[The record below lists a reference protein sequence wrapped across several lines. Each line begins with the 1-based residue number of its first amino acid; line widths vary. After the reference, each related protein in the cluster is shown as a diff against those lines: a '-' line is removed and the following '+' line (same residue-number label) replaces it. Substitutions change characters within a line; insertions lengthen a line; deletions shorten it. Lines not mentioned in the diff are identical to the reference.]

1 MSKGKSL
8 IRTLAVSTMAV
19 AVTGSATCAYAAPVL
34 QGAKTYEKVNTI
46 DISVDSVEN
55 IVYSFQASI
64 KVQGEVEV
72 ADNEQGQKIKWADNI
87 EAQIKSGNANANC
100 VSTYDKASNTTTLD
114 IYVTSDEDLLNES
127 SLSIGRISV
136 KKSGSNLNAGYK
148 VLGNGTSN
156 KSALKIVTYNNKTID
171 YKSIDSG
178 EGLIFTLLNENEVK
192 PIGGTGASKNDPEK
206 YKVEKSESLEYL
218 LNNIRVKY
226 SVVNKETEESGSN
239 IILKLGLSQKSG
251 KGRTATVN
259 KYVEVT
265 LPKSLEYI
273 VENELSKPDEL
284 PPDNSGGNN
293 NDSNGGGSNS
303 GGSSSGEN
311 SGGGSSSDTTSNV
324 TVKKLKGSDRF
335 ETAVKI
341 SQSGWT
347 KSDTVVIVNGEDK
360 SMVDGLTATPLA
372 SVKNSPIL
380 LSSNDKLPQKTVEEL
395 NRLNPSK
402 VIVIGGNNSMP
413 NSVVEAI
420 KGVDSKISVQRIG
433 GDTRYQTSINIA
445 KEIDKTNNVSNLY
458 IGAGNGEADSLSIA
472 SLAGKEKTPIVLT
485 QKDGVDNE
493 AEQFIKSNKV
503 SNVYFIGGVE
513 KISNKVIE
521 QVGKIAN
528 KDVSKNRIAGQNRQ
542 ETNAKVID
550 KFYSQSKLD
559 GVVVANQDK
568 LIDALA
574 VGPLAAKNNSPVVL
588 ATNTLDKSQESSLK
602 NKNSSKLFEVGG
614 GIASS
619 VVDKIKSLIE
629 K

>member
-1 MSKGKSL
+1 MSKRKSF
-8 IRTLAVSTMAV
+8 IRTIAVSTMAV

-34 QGAKTYEKVNTI
+34 QGRKTYEKVNTI

-72 ADNEQGQKIKWADNI
+72 VDNEQKEKITWSDNI
-87 EAQIKSGNANANC
+87 KSQIKSGNANATCRAEYNK
-100 VSTYDKASNTTTLD
+100 SSNTTTLD
-114 IYVTSDEDLLNES
+114 IYVTSNEDLLDGNR
-127 SLSIGRISV
+127 LNIGRISV
-136 KKSGSNLNAGYK
+136 KKSGSNSNADYK
-148 VLGNGTSN
+148 VLGKGTSD
-156 KSALKIVTYNNKTID
+156 KPALKIVTYNNKTVD
-171 YKSIDSG
+171 YENINSD
-178 EGLIFTLLNENEVK
+178 EGLIFTLINESEVK
-192 PIGGTGASKNDPEK
+192 PIGGTGSSKNDPEK
-206 YKVEKSESLEYL
+206 YKVEKSEALEYL
-218 LNNIRVKY
+218 LNNIRINY
-226 SVVNKETEESGSN
+226 SIVSKETKESGSN
-239 IILKLGLSQKSG
+239 VILKLGLAQKIT
-251 KGRTATVN
+251 KGRKATIN

-284 PPDNSGGNN
+284 PPDNGNGGN
-293 NDSNGGGSNS
+293 NGGGSNS
-303 GGSSSGEN
+303 GGSSSGGS
-311 SGGGSSSDTTSNV
+311 SGGGNSSDSTSNV
-324 TVKKLKGSDRF
+324 TVKKLKGADRF
-335 ETAVKI
+335 ETATKI

-380 LSSNDKLPQKTVEEL
+380 LSSNEKLPQKTVEEL
-395 NRLNPSK
+395 KRLNPSK

-420 KGVDSKISVQRIG
+420 KAVNSKISVQRIG

-445 KEIDKTNNVSNLY
+445 KEIDKTNNVSKLY

-503 SNVYFIGGVE
+503 SNIYFIGGIE
-513 KISNKVIE
+513 KISNKAIE
-521 QVGKIAN
+521 QVGKIVN
-528 KDVSKNRIAGQNRQ
+528 KDISNNRVAGQTRQ

-574 VGPLAAKNNSPVVL
+574 VGPLAAKNNSPVIL
-588 ATNTLDKSQESSLK
+588 ATNMLDKSQETSLK
-602 NKNSSKLFEVGG
+602 GKNSSKLFEVGG

-619 VVDKIKSLIE
+619 VIDKIKSLIE

>member
-19 AVTGSATCAYAAPVL
+19 AITGSATCAYAAPVL

-87 EAQIKSGNANANC
+87 DAQIKSGNANANC

-114 IYVTSDEDLLNES
+114 IYVTSNEDLLDGNT
-127 SLSIGRISV
+127 LNIGRISV
-136 KKSGSNLNAGYK
+136 KKSGSNSSAKYK
-148 VLGNGTSN
+148 ILGNGERS
-156 KSALKIVTYNNKTID
+156 KPALKIVTYNNKTVD
-171 YKSIDSG
+171 YESVDSS
-178 EGLIFTLLNENEVK
+178 ESLNFTLINEDEIK
-192 PIGGTGASKNDPEK
+192 PIGGTGSSKNDPEK

-218 LNNIRVKY
+218 LNNIRINY
-226 SVVNKETEESGSN
+226 SVVSKETEESGSN
-239 IILKLGLSQKSG
+239 IILKLGLSQKSS
-251 KGRTATVN
+251 KGRKATIS

-265 LPKSLEYI
+265 LPKSLEYV
-273 VENELSKPDEL
+273 VENELAKPDEL
-284 PPDNSGGNN
+284 PPDNSGGEN
-293 NDSNGGGSNS
+293 NGGGSNS
-303 GGSSSGEN
+303 GGSSGGG
-311 SGGGSSSDTTSNV
+311 SGGGSSSDSTSNV
-324 TVKKLKGSDRF
+324 TVKKLKGADRF

-347 KSDTVVIVNGEDK
+347 NADTVVIVNGEDR

-380 LSSNDKLPQKTVEEL
+380 LSSNDKLPQKTIEEL
-395 NRLNPSK
+395 KRLNPSK

-420 KGVDSKISVQRIG
+420 KSVNSKISVQRIG

-445 KEIDKTNNVSNLY
+445 KEIDKTNNVSKLY

-513 KISNKVIE
+513 KISNKAVE

-629 K
+629 SK

>member
-1 MSKGKSL
+1 MSKRKSF
-8 IRTLAVSTMAV
+8 IRTIAVSTMSV

-34 QGAKTYEKVNTI
+34 QGTKTYEKVNTI

-72 ADNEQGQKIKWADNI
+72 VDNEQKEKITWSDNI
-87 EAQIKSGNANANC
+87 KSQIKSGNANATCRAEYNK
-100 VSTYDKASNTTTLD
+100 SSNTTTLD
-114 IYVTSDEDLLNES
+114 IYVTSNEDLLDGNR
-127 SLSIGRISV
+127 LNIGRISV
-136 KKSGSNLNAGYK
+136 KKSGSNSNVDYK
-148 VLGNGTSN
+148 VLGKGTN
-156 KSALKIVTYNNKTID
+156 DKPALKIVTYNNKTVD
-171 YKSIDSG
+171 YENISSD
-178 EGLIFTLLNENEVK
+178 EGLIFTLINESEVK
-192 PIGGTGASKNDPEK
+192 PIGGTGSSKNDPEK
-206 YKVEKSESLEYL
+206 YKVEKSEALEYL
-218 LNNIRVKY
+218 LNNIRINY
-226 SVVNKETEESGSN
+226 SIVSKETQESGSN
-239 IILKLGLSQKSG
+239 VILKLGLAQKTT
-251 KGRTATVN
+251 KGRKATIN

-284 PPDNSGGNN
+284 PPDNGNGGN
-293 NDSNGGGSNS
+293 NGGGSNS
-303 GGSSSGEN
+303 GGSSSGGS
-311 SGGGSSSDTTSNV
+311 SGGGNSSDSTSNV
-324 TVKKLKGSDRF
+324 TVKKLKGADRF
-335 ETAVKI
+335 ETAIKI

-380 LSSNDKLPQKTVEEL
+380 LSSNEKLPQKTVEEL
-395 NRLNPSK
+395 KRLNPSK

-420 KGVDSKISVQRIG
+420 KAVNSKISVQRIG

-445 KEIDKTNNVSNLY
+445 KEIDKTNNVSKLY

-503 SNVYFIGGVE
+503 SNIYFIGGIE
-513 KISNKVIE
+513 KISNKAIE

-528 KDVSKNRIAGQNRQ
+528 KDISKNRVAGQTRQ

-574 VGPLAAKNNSPVVL
+574 VGPLAAKNNSPVIL

-602 NKNSSKLFEVGG
+602 GKNSSKLFEVGG

-619 VVDKIKSLIE
+619 VIDKIKSLIE

>member
-1 MSKGKSL
+1 MSKRKSF
-8 IRTLAVSTMAV
+8 IRTIAVSTMSV

-34 QGAKTYEKVNTI
+34 QGTKTYEKVNTI

-72 ADNEQGQKIKWADNI
+72 VDNEQKEKITWSDNI
-87 EAQIKSGNANANC
+87 KSQIKSGNANATCRAEYNK
-100 VSTYDKASNTTTLD
+100 SSNTTTLD
-114 IYVTSDEDLLNES
+114 IYVTSNEDLLDGNR
-127 SLSIGRISV
+127 LNIGRISV
-136 KKSGSNLNAGYK
+136 KKSGSNSNADYK
-148 VLGNGTSN
+148 VLGKGTN
-156 KSALKIVTYNNKTID
+156 DKPALKIVTYNNKTVD
-171 YKSIDSG
+171 YENISSD
-178 EGLIFTLLNENEVK
+178 EGLIFTLINESEVK
-192 PIGGTGASKNDPEK
+192 PIGGTGSSKNDPEK
-206 YKVEKSESLEYL
+206 YKVEKSEALEYL
-218 LNNIRVKY
+218 LNNIRINY
-226 SVVNKETEESGSN
+226 SIVSKETQESGSN
-239 IILKLGLSQKSG
+239 VILKLGLAQKTT
-251 KGRTATVN
+251 KGRKATIN

-284 PPDNSGGNN
+284 PPDNGNGGN
-293 NDSNGGGSNS
+293 NGGGSNS
-303 GGSSSGEN
+303 GGSSSGGS
-311 SGGGSSSDTTSNV
+311 SGGGNSRSNV
-324 TVKKLKGSDRF
+324 TVKKLKGADRF
-335 ETAVKI
+335 ETAIKI

-380 LSSNDKLPQKTVEEL
+380 LSSNEKLPQKTVEEL
-395 NRLNPSK
+395 KRLNPSK

-413 NSVVEAI
+413 NLVVEAI
-420 KGVDSKISVQRIG
+420 KAVNSKISVQRIG

-445 KEIDKTNNVSNLY
+445 KEIDKTNNVSKLY

-485 QKDGVDNE
+485 QKDGVDSE

-503 SNVYFIGGVE
+503 SNIYFIGGIE
-513 KISNKVIE
+513 KISNKAIE

-528 KDVSKNRIAGQNRQ
+528 KDISKNRVAGQTRQ

-574 VGPLAAKNNSPVVL
+574 VGPLAAKNNSPVIL

-602 NKNSSKLFEVGG
+602 GKNSSKLFEVGG

-619 VVDKIKSLIE
+619 VIDKIKSLIE

>member
-1 MSKGKSL
+1 MSKRKSF
-8 IRTLAVSTMAV
+8 IRTIAVSTMAV

-34 QGAKTYEKVNTI
+34 QGTKTYEKVNTI

-72 ADNEQGQKIKWADNI
+72 VDNEQKEKITWSDNI
-87 EAQIKSGNANANC
+87 KSQIKSGNANATCRSEYNK
-100 VSTYDKASNTTTLD
+100 SSNTTTLD
-114 IYVTSDEDLLNES
+114 IYVTSNEDLLDGNR
-127 SLSIGRISV
+127 LNIGRISV
-136 KKSGSNLNAGYK
+136 KKSGSNSNADYK
-148 VLGNGTSN
+148 VLGKGTSD
-156 KSALKIVTYNNKTID
+156 KPALKIVTYNNKTVD
-171 YKSIDSG
+171 YENISSD
-178 EGLIFTLLNENEVK
+178 EGLIFTLINESEVK
-192 PIGGTGASKNDPEK
+192 PIGGTGSSKNDPEK
-206 YKVEKSESLEYL
+206 YKVEKSEALEYL
-218 LNNIRVKY
+218 LNNIRINY
-226 SVVNKETEESGSN
+226 SIVSKETQESGSN
-239 IILKLGLSQKSG
+239 VILKLGLAQKTT
-251 KGRTATVN
+251 KGRKATIN

-284 PPDNSGGNN
+284 PPDNG
-293 NDSNGGGSNS
+293 NGGGSNS
-303 GGSSSGEN
+303 GGSSSGGS
-311 SGGGSSSDTTSNV
+311 SGGGNSSDSTSNV
-324 TVKKLKGSDRF
+324 TVKKLKGTDRF
-335 ETAVKI
+335 ETAIKI

-380 LSSNDKLPQKTVEEL
+380 LSSNEKLPQKTVEEL
-395 NRLNPSK
+395 KRLNPSK

-420 KGVDSKISVQRIG
+420 KAVNSKISVQRIG

-445 KEIDKTNNVSNLY
+445 KEIDKTNNVSKLY

-503 SNVYFIGGVE
+503 SNIYFIGGVE
-513 KISNKVIE
+513 KISNKAIE

-528 KDVSKNRIAGQNRQ
+528 KDISNNRVAGQTRQ

-574 VGPLAAKNNSPVVL
+574 VGPLATKNNSPVIL

-602 NKNSSKLFEVGG
+602 GKNSSKLFEVGG

-619 VVDKIKSLIE
+619 VIDKIKSLIE

>member
-1 MSKGKSL
+1 MSKRKSF
-8 IRTLAVSTMAV
+8 IRTIAVSTMAV

-34 QGAKTYEKVNTI
+34 QGTKTYEKVNTI

-72 ADNEQGQKIKWADNI
+72 VDNEQKGKITWSDNI
-87 EAQIKSGNANANC
+87 KSQIKSGNANATCRAEYNK
-100 VSTYDKASNTTTLD
+100 SSNTTTLD
-114 IYVTSDEDLLNES
+114 IYVTSNEDLLDGNR
-127 SLSIGRISV
+127 LNIGRISV
-136 KKSGSNLNAGYK
+136 KKSGSNSNADYK
-148 VLGNGTSN
+148 VLGKGTN
-156 KSALKIVTYNNKTID
+156 HKPALKIVTYNNKTVD
-171 YKSIDSG
+171 YENISSD
-178 EGLIFTLLNENEVK
+178 EGLIFTLINESEVK
-192 PIGGTGASKNDPEK
+192 PIGGTGSSKNDPEK
-206 YKVEKSESLEYL
+206 YKVEKSEALEYL
-218 LNNIRVKY
+218 LNNIRINY
-226 SVVNKETEESGSN
+226 SIVSKETQESGSN
-239 IILKLGLSQKSG
+239 VILKLGLAQKTT
-251 KGRTATVN
+251 KGRKATIN
-259 KYVEVT
+259 KYIEVT

-284 PPDNSGGNN
+284 PPDNGSGGN
-293 NDSNGGGSNS
+293 NGGGSNS
-303 GGSSSGEN
+303 GGSSSGGS
-311 SGGGSSSDTTSNV
+311 SGGGSSSDSTSNV
-324 TVKKLKGSDRF
+324 TVKKLKGADRF
-335 ETAVKI
+335 ETAIKI

-395 NRLNPSK
+395 KRLNPSK

-420 KGVDSKISVQRIG
+420 KAVNSKISVQRIG

-445 KEIDKTNNVSNLY
+445 KEIDKTNNVSKLY

-503 SNVYFIGGVE
+503 SNIYFIGGIE
-513 KISNKVIE
+513 KISNKAIE
-521 QVGKIAN
+521 QVGKIVN
-528 KDVSKNRIAGQNRQ
+528 KDISNNRVAGQTRQ

-574 VGPLAAKNNSPVVL
+574 VGPLAAKNNSPVIL

-602 NKNSSKLFEVGG
+602 GKNSSKLFEIGG

-619 VVDKIKSLIE
+619 VIDKIKRLIE

>member
-1 MSKGKSL
+1 MSKGKSF
-8 IRTLAVSTMAV
+8 IRTIAVSSMAV
-19 AVTGSATCAYAAPVL
+19 AITGSATCAYAAPVL
-34 QGAKTYEKVNTI
+34 QGTKTYEKVNTI
-46 DISVDSVEN
+46 DISVESVEN

-72 ADNEQGQKIKWADNI
+72 IDNEPGQKIKWSDNI
-87 EAQIKSGNANANC
+87 SKQIKNGNANATCRADYN
-100 VSTYDKASNTTTLD
+100 KGSNTTTLD
-114 IYVTSDEDLLNES
+114 IYVTSSEDLLDGDV
-127 SLSIGRISV
+127 LSIGRISV
-136 KKSGSNLNAGYK
+136 KKSGGNSNAEYK
-148 VLGNGTSN
+148 VLGNGTDA
-156 KSALKIVTYNNKTID
+156 KPALKIVTYNNKSVD
-171 YKSIDSG
+171 FESISSS
-178 EGLIFTLLNENEVK
+178 EGLVFTLVNENEVK
-192 PIGGTGASKNDPEK
+192 PIGGSGTSKNDPEK
-206 YKVEKSESLEYL
+206 YKVEKSEALEYL
-218 LNNIRVKY
+218 LNNIRINY
-226 SVVNKETEESGSN
+226 SVVSKETEESGSN
-239 IILKLGLSQKSG
+239 IVLKLGLSQKSS
-251 KGRTATVN
+251 KGRKATIS
-259 KYVEVT
+259 KYIEVT
-265 LPKSLEYI
+265 LPKSLEY
-273 VENELSKPDEL
+273 VVDNELAKPDEL
-284 PPDNSGGNN
+284 PPDGSDDNNNGGNN
-293 NDSNGGGSNS
+293 NS
-303 GGSSSGEN
+303 GGS
-311 SGGGSSSDTTSNV
+311 SGGGSSSGGSSSDSTSNV
-324 TVKKLKGSDRF
+324 TVKKLKGADRF

-347 KSDTVVIVNGEDK
+347 KSDIVVIVNGEDR

-380 LSSNDKLPQKTVEEL
+380 LSSNDKLPQKTIEEL
-395 NRLNPSK
+395 KRLNPSK

-413 NSVVEAI
+413 NAVVEAI
-420 KGVDSKISVQRIG
+420 KSINSKISVQRIG

-445 KEIDKTNNVSNLY
+445 KEIDKTNDVSKLY

-503 SNVYFIGGVE
+503 SNVYFVGGVE
-513 KISNKVIE
+513 KISNKAIE
-521 QVGKIAN
+521 QVGKITN

-588 ATNTLDKSQESSLK
+588 ATNTLDKSQEISLK
-602 NKNSSKLFEVGG
+602 NKNSSKLFEIGG

-629 K
+629 SK

>member
-1 MSKGKSL
+1 MSKRKSF
-8 IRTLAVSTMAV
+8 IRTIAVSTMAV

-34 QGAKTYEKVNTI
+34 QGTKTYEKVNTI

-72 ADNEQGQKIKWADNI
+72 VDNEQKEKITWSDNI
-87 EAQIKSGNANANC
+87 KSQIKSGNANATCRSEYNK
-100 VSTYDKASNTTTLD
+100 SSNTTTLD
-114 IYVTSDEDLLNES
+114 IYVTSNEDLLDGNR
-127 SLSIGRISV
+127 LNIGRISV
-136 KKSGSNLNAGYK
+136 KKSGSNSNADYK
-148 VLGNGTSN
+148 VLGKGTSD
-156 KSALKIVTYNNKTID
+156 KPALKIVTYNNKTVD
-171 YKSIDSG
+171 YENISSD
-178 EGLIFTLLNENEVK
+178 EGLIFTLINESEVK
-192 PIGGTGASKNDPEK
+192 PIGGTGSSKNDPEK
-206 YKVEKSESLEYL
+206 YKVEKSEALEYL
-218 LNNIRVKY
+218 LNNIRINY
-226 SVVNKETEESGSN
+226 SIVSKETQESGSN
-239 IILKLGLSQKSG
+239 VILKLGLAQKTT
-251 KGRTATVN
+251 KGRKATIN

-284 PPDNSGGNN
+284 PPDNGNGGN
-293 NDSNGGGSNS
+293 NGGGSNS
-303 GGSSSGEN
+303 GGSSSGGS
-311 SGGGSSSDTTSNV
+311 SGGGNSSDSTSNV
-324 TVKKLKGSDRF
+324 TVKKLKGADRF
-335 ETAVKI
+335 ETAIKI

-372 SVKNSPIL
+372 SIKNSPIL

-395 NRLNPSK
+395 KRLNPSK
-402 VIVIGGNNSMP
+402 VVVIGGNNSMP

-420 KGVDSKISVQRIG
+420 KAVNSKISVQRIG

-445 KEIDKTNNVSNLY
+445 KEIDKTNNVSKLY

-503 SNVYFIGGVE
+503 SNIYFIGGVE
-513 KISNKVIE
+513 KISNKAIE

-528 KDVSKNRIAGQNRQ
+528 KDISNNRVAGQTRQ

-574 VGPLAAKNNSPVVL
+574 VGPLAAKNNSPVIL

-602 NKNSSKLFEVGG
+602 GKNSSKLFEVGG

-619 VVDKIKSLIE
+619 VIDKIKSLIE

>member
-1 MSKGKSL
+1 MSKRKSF
-8 IRTLAVSTMAV
+8 IRTIAVSTMAV

-34 QGAKTYEKVNTI
+34 QGTKTYEKVNTI

-72 ADNEQGQKIKWADNI
+72 VDNEQKEKITWSDNI
-87 EAQIKSGNANANC
+87 KSQIKSGNANATCRAEYNK
-100 VSTYDKASNTTTLD
+100 SSNTTTLD
-114 IYVTSDEDLLNES
+114 IYVTSNEDLLDGNR
-127 SLSIGRISV
+127 LNIGRLSV
-136 KKSGSNLNAGYK
+136 KKSGSNSNADYK
-148 VLGNGTSN
+148 VLGKGTSD
-156 KSALKIVTYNNKTID
+156 KPALKIVTYNNKTVD
-171 YKSIDSG
+171 YENISSD
-178 EGLIFTLLNENEVK
+178 EGLIFTLINESEVK
-192 PIGGTGASKNDPEK
+192 PIGGTGSSKNDPEK
-206 YKVEKSESLEYL
+206 YKVEKSEALEYL
-218 LNNIRVKY
+218 LNNIRINY
-226 SVVNKETEESGSN
+226 SIVSKETQESGSN
-239 IILKLGLSQKSG
+239 VILKLGLAQKTT
-251 KGRTATVN
+251 KGRKATIN
-259 KYVEVT
+259 KYIEVT

-284 PPDNSGGNN
+284 PPDNGSGGN
-293 NDSNGGGSNS
+293 NGGGSNS
-303 GGSSSGEN
+303 GGSSSGGS
-311 SGGGSSSDTTSNV
+311 SGGGNSSDSTSNV
-324 TVKKLKGSDRF
+324 TVKKLKGTDRF
-335 ETAVKI
+335 ETAIKI

-395 NRLNPSK
+395 KRLNPSK

-420 KGVDSKISVQRIG
+420 KAVNSKISVQRIG

-445 KEIDKTNNVSNLY
+445 KEIDKTNNVSKLY

-503 SNVYFIGGVE
+503 SNIYFIGGVE
-513 KISNKVIE
+513 KISNKAIE

-528 KDVSKNRIAGQNRQ
+528 KDISNNRVAGQTRQ

-574 VGPLAAKNNSPVVL
+574 VGPLAAKNNSPVIL

-602 NKNSSKLFEVGG
+602 GKNSSKLFEVGG

-619 VVDKIKSLIE
+619 VIDKIKSLIE

>member
-1 MSKGKSL
+1 MSKRKSF
-8 IRTLAVSTMAV
+8 IRTIAVSTMAV

-34 QGAKTYEKVNTI
+34 QGTKTYEKVNTI

-72 ADNEQGQKIKWADNI
+72 VDNEQKEKITWSDNI
-87 EAQIKSGNANANC
+87 KSQIKSGNANATCRAEYNK
-100 VSTYDKASNTTTLD
+100 SSNTTTLD
-114 IYVTSDEDLLNES
+114 IYVTSNEDLLDGNR
-127 SLSIGRISV
+127 LNIGRISV
-136 KKSGSNLNAGYK
+136 KKSGSNSNADYK
-148 VLGNGTSN
+148 VLGKGTN
-156 KSALKIVTYNNKTID
+156 DKPALKIVTYNNKTVD
-171 YKSIDSG
+171 YENISSD
-178 EGLIFTLLNENEVK
+178 EGLIFTLINESEVK
-192 PIGGTGASKNDPEK
+192 PIGGTGSSKNDPEK
-206 YKVEKSESLEYL
+206 YKVEKSEALEYL
-218 LNNIRVKY
+218 LNNIRINY
-226 SVVNKETEESGSN
+226 SIVSKETQESGSN
-239 IILKLGLSQKSG
+239 VILKLGLAQKTT
-251 KGRTATVN
+251 KGRKATIN

-284 PPDNSGGNN
+284 PPDNGNGGN
-293 NDSNGGGSNS
+293 NGGGSNS
-303 GGSSSGEN
+303 GGSSSGGS
-311 SGGGSSSDTTSNV
+311 SGGGNSSDSTSNV
-324 TVKKLKGSDRF
+324 TVKKLKGADRF
-335 ETAVKI
+335 ETAIKI

-372 SVKNSPIL
+372 SIKNSPIL
-380 LSSNDKLPQKTVEEL
+380 LSSNEKLPQKTVEEL
-395 NRLNPSK
+395 KRLNPSK
-402 VIVIGGNNSMP
+402 VVVIGGNNSMP

-420 KGVDSKISVQRIG
+420 KAVNSKISVQRIG

-445 KEIDKTNNVSNLY
+445 KEIDKTNNVSKLY

-503 SNVYFIGGVE
+503 SNIYFIGGVE
-513 KISNKVIE
+513 KISNKAIE
-521 QVGKIAN
+521 QVGKIVN
-528 KDVSKNRIAGQNRQ
+528 KDISNNRVAGQTRQ

-574 VGPLAAKNNSPVVL
+574 VGPLAAKNNSPVIL

-602 NKNSSKLFEVGG
+602 GKNSSKLFEVGG

-619 VVDKIKSLIE
+619 VIDKIKSLIE

>member
-1 MSKGKSL
+1 MSKRKSF
-8 IRTLAVSTMAV
+8 IRTIAVSTMSV

-34 QGAKTYEKVNTI
+34 QGTKTYEKVNTI

-72 ADNEQGQKIKWADNI
+72 VDNEQKEKITWSDNI
-87 EAQIKSGNANANC
+87 KSQIKSGNANATCRAEYNK
-100 VSTYDKASNTTTLD
+100 SSNTTTLD
-114 IYVTSDEDLLNES
+114 IYVTSNEDLLDGNR
-127 SLSIGRISV
+127 LNIGRISV
-136 KKSGSNLNAGYK
+136 KKSGSNSNADYK
-148 VLGNGTSN
+148 VLGKGTN
-156 KSALKIVTYNNKTID
+156 DKPALKIVTYNNKTVD
-171 YKSIDSG
+171 YENISSD
-178 EGLIFTLLNENEVK
+178 EGLIFTLINESEVK
-192 PIGGTGASKNDPEK
+192 PIGGTGSSKNDPEK
-206 YKVEKSESLEYL
+206 YKVEKSEALEYL
-218 LNNIRVKY
+218 LNNIRINY
-226 SVVNKETEESGSN
+226 SIVSKETQESGSN
-239 IILKLGLSQKSG
+239 VILKLGLAQKTT
-251 KGRTATVN
+251 KGRKATIN

-284 PPDNSGGNN
+284 PPDNGNGGN
-293 NDSNGGGSNS
+293 NGGGSNS
-303 GGSSSGEN
+303 GGSSSGGS
-311 SGGGSSSDTTSNV
+311 SGGGNSSDSTSNV
-324 TVKKLKGSDRF
+324 TVKKLKGADRF
-335 ETAVKI
+335 ETAIKI

-372 SVKNSPIL
+372 SIKNSPIL
-380 LSSNDKLPQKTVEEL
+380 LSSNEKLPQKTVEEL
-395 NRLNPSK
+395 KRLNPSK

-413 NSVVEAI
+413 NLVVEAI
-420 KGVDSKISVQRIG
+420 KAVNSKISVQRIG

-445 KEIDKTNNVSNLY
+445 KEIDKTNNVSKLY

-485 QKDGVDNE
+485 QKDGVDSE

-503 SNVYFIGGVE
+503 SNIYFIGGIE
-513 KISNKVIE
+513 KISNKAIE

-528 KDVSKNRIAGQNRQ
+528 KDISKNRVAGQTRQ

-574 VGPLAAKNNSPVVL
+574 VGPLAAKNNSPVIL

-602 NKNSSKLFEVGG
+602 GKNSSKLFEVGG

-619 VVDKIKSLIE
+619 VIDKIKSLIE

>member
-1 MSKGKSL
+1 MSKRKSF
-8 IRTLAVSTMAV
+8 IRTIAVSTMAV

-34 QGAKTYEKVNTI
+34 QGTKTYEKVNTI

-72 ADNEQGQKIKWADNI
+72 VDNEQKEKITWSDNI
-87 EAQIKSGNANANC
+87 KSQIKSGNANATCRVEYNK
-100 VSTYDKASNTTTLD
+100 SSNTTTLD
-114 IYVTSDEDLLNES
+114 IYVTSNEDLLDGNR
-127 SLSIGRISV
+127 LNIGRISV
-136 KKSGSNLNAGYK
+136 KKSGSNSNADYK
-148 VLGNGTSN
+148 VLGKGTN
-156 KSALKIVTYNNKTID
+156 HKPALKIVTYNNKTVD
-171 YKSIDSG
+171 YENISSD
-178 EGLIFTLLNENEVK
+178 EGLIFTLINESEVK
-192 PIGGTGASKNDPEK
+192 PIGGTGSSKNDPEK
-206 YKVEKSESLEYL
+206 YKVEKSEALEYL
-218 LNNIRVKY
+218 LNNIRINY
-226 SVVNKETEESGSN
+226 SIVSKETQESGSN
-239 IILKLGLSQKSG
+239 VILKLGLAQKTT
-251 KGRTATVN
+251 KGRKATIN

-284 PPDNSGGNN
+284 PPDNGNGGN
-293 NDSNGGGSNS
+293 NGGGSNS
-303 GGSSSGEN
+303 GGSSSGGS
-311 SGGGSSSDTTSNV
+311 SGGGNSSDSTSNV
-324 TVKKLKGSDRF
+324 TVKKLKGADRF
-335 ETAVKI
+335 ETAIKI

-347 KSDTVVIVNGEDK
+347 KLDTVVIVNGEDK

-380 LSSNDKLPQKTVEEL
+380 LSSNEKLPQKTVEEL
-395 NRLNPSK
+395 KRLNPSK
-402 VIVIGGNNSMP
+402 VVVIGGNNSMP

-420 KGVDSKISVQRIG
+420 KAVNSKISVQRIG

-445 KEIDKTNNVSNLY
+445 KEIDKTNNISKLY

-503 SNVYFIGGVE
+503 SNIYFIGGVE
-513 KISNKVIE
+513 KISNKAIE

-528 KDVSKNRIAGQNRQ
+528 KDISNNRVAGQTRQ

-574 VGPLAAKNNSPVVL
+574 VGPLAAKNNSPVIL

-602 NKNSSKLFEVGG
+602 GKNSSKLFEVGG

-619 VVDKIKSLIE
+619 VIDKIKSLIE

>member
-1 MSKGKSL
+1 MSKRKSF
-8 IRTLAVSTMAV
+8 IRTIAVSTMAV

-34 QGAKTYEKVNTI
+34 QGTKTYEKVNTI

-72 ADNEQGQKIKWADNI
+72 VDNEQKEKITWSDNI
-87 EAQIKSGNANANC
+87 KSQIKSGNANATCRVEYNK
-100 VSTYDKASNTTTLD
+100 SSNTTTLD
-114 IYVTSDEDLLNES
+114 IYVTSNEDLLDGNR
-127 SLSIGRISV
+127 LNIGRISV
-136 KKSGSNLNAGYK
+136 KKSGSNSNADYK
-148 VLGNGTSN
+148 VLGKGTN
-156 KSALKIVTYNNKTID
+156 DKPALKIVTYNNKTVD
-171 YKSIDSG
+171 YENISSD
-178 EGLIFTLLNENEVK
+178 EGLIFTLINESEVK
-192 PIGGTGASKNDPEK
+192 PIGGTGSSKNDPEK
-206 YKVEKSESLEYL
+206 YKVEKSEALEYL
-218 LNNIRVKY
+218 LNNIRINY
-226 SVVNKETEESGSN
+226 SIVSKETQESGSN
-239 IILKLGLSQKSG
+239 VILKLGLAQKTT
-251 KGRTATVN
+251 KGRKATIN

-284 PPDNSGGNN
+284 PPDNGNGGN
-293 NDSNGGGSNS
+293 NGGGSNS
-303 GGSSSGEN
+303 GGSSSGGS
-311 SGGGSSSDTTSNV
+311 SGGGSSSDSTSNV
-324 TVKKLKGSDRF
+324 TVKKLKGADRF
-335 ETAVKI
+335 ETAIKI

-380 LSSNDKLPQKTVEEL
+380 LSSNEKLPQKTVEEL
-395 NRLNPSK
+395 KRLNPSK

-420 KGVDSKISVQRIG
+420 KAVNSKISVQRIG

-445 KEIDKTNNVSNLY
+445 KEIDKTNNVSKLY

-503 SNVYFIGGVE
+503 SNIYFIGGVE
-513 KISNKVIE
+513 KISNKAIE

-528 KDVSKNRIAGQNRQ
+528 KDISNNRVAGQTRQ

-574 VGPLAAKNNSPVVL
+574 VGPLAAKNNSPVIL

-602 NKNSSKLFEVGG
+602 GKNSSKLFEVGG
-614 GIASS
+614 GIDSS
-619 VVDKIKSLIE
+619 VIDKIKSLIE

>member
-1 MSKGKSL
+1 MSKRKSF
-8 IRTLAVSTMAV
+8 IRTIAVSTMAV

-34 QGAKTYEKVNTI
+34 QGTKTYEKVNTI

-72 ADNEQGQKIKWADNI
+72 VDNEQKEKITWSDNI
-87 EAQIKSGNANANC
+87 KSQIKSGNANATCRSEYNK
-100 VSTYDKASNTTTLD
+100 SSNTTTLD
-114 IYVTSDEDLLNES
+114 IYVTSNEDLLDGNR
-127 SLSIGRISV
+127 LNIGRISV
-136 KKSGSNLNAGYK
+136 KKSGSNSNADYK
-148 VLGNGTSN
+148 VLGKGTSD
-156 KSALKIVTYNNKTID
+156 KPALKIVTYNNKTVD
-171 YKSIDSG
+171 YENISSD
-178 EGLIFTLLNENEVK
+178 EGLIFTLINESEVK
-192 PIGGTGASKNDPEK
+192 PIGGTGSSKNDPEK
-206 YKVEKSESLEYL
+206 YKVEKSEALEYL
-218 LNNIRVKY
+218 LNNIRINY
-226 SVVNKETEESGSN
+226 SIVSKETQESGSN
-239 IILKLGLSQKSG
+239 VILKLGLAQKTT
-251 KGRTATVN
+251 KGRKATIN

-284 PPDNSGGNN
+284 PPDNG
-293 NDSNGGGSNS
+293 NGGGSNS
-303 GGSSSGEN
+303 GGSSSGGS
-311 SGGGSSSDTTSNV
+311 SGGGNSSDSTSNV
-324 TVKKLKGSDRF
+324 TVKKLKGTDRF
-335 ETAVKI
+335 ETAIKI

-380 LSSNDKLPQKTVEEL
+380 LSSNEKLPQKTVEEL
-395 NRLNPSK
+395 KRLNPSK

-420 KGVDSKISVQRIG
+420 KAVNSKISVQRIG

-445 KEIDKTNNVSNLY
+445 KEIDKTNNVSKLY

-503 SNVYFIGGVE
+503 SNIYFIGGVE
-513 KISNKVIE
+513 KISNKAIE

-528 KDVSKNRIAGQNRQ
+528 KDISNNRVAGQTRQ

-574 VGPLAAKNNSPVVL
+574 VGPLAAKNNSPVIL

-602 NKNSSKLFEVGG
+602 GKNSSKLFEVGG

-619 VVDKIKSLIE
+619 VIDKIKSLWTCIWD
-629 K
+629 

>member
-1 MSKGKSL
+1 MSKRKSF
-8 IRTLAVSTMAV
+8 IRTIAVSTMAV

-34 QGAKTYEKVNTI
+34 QGTKTYEKVNTI

-72 ADNEQGQKIKWADNI
+72 VDNEQKEKITWSDNI
-87 EAQIKSGNANANC
+87 KSQIKSGNANATCRAEYNK
-100 VSTYDKASNTTTLD
+100 SSNTTTLD
-114 IYVTSDEDLLNES
+114 IYVTSNEDLLDGNR
-127 SLSIGRISV
+127 LNIGRISV
-136 KKSGSNLNAGYK
+136 KKSGSNSNADYK
-148 VLGNGTSN
+148 VLGKGTN
-156 KSALKIVTYNNKTID
+156 DKPALKIVTYNNKTVD
-171 YKSIDSG
+171 YENISSD
-178 EGLIFTLLNENEVK
+178 EGLIFTLINESEVK
-192 PIGGTGASKNDPEK
+192 PIGGTGSSKNDPEK
-206 YKVEKSESLEYL
+206 YKVEKSEALEYL
-218 LNNIRVKY
+218 LNNIRINY
-226 SVVNKETEESGSN
+226 SIVSKETQESGSN
-239 IILKLGLSQKSG
+239 VILKLGLAQKTT
-251 KGRTATVN
+251 KGRKATIN

-284 PPDNSGGNN
+284 PPDNGNGGN
-293 NDSNGGGSNS
+293 NGGGSNS
-303 GGSSSGEN
+303 GGSSSGGS
-311 SGGGSSSDTTSNV
+311 SGGGNSSDSTSNV
-324 TVKKLKGSDRF
+324 TVKKLKGVDRF

-380 LSSNDKLPQKTVEEL
+380 LSSNEKLPQKTVEEL
-395 NRLNPSK
+395 KRLNPSK

-420 KGVDSKISVQRIG
+420 KAVNSKISVQRIS

-445 KEIDKTNNVSNLY
+445 KEIDKTNNVSKLY

-503 SNVYFIGGVE
+503 SNIYFIGGVE
-513 KISNKVIE
+513 KISNKAIE

-528 KDVSKNRIAGQNRQ
+528 KDISNNRVAGQTRQ

-574 VGPLAAKNNSPVVL
+574 VGPLAAKNNSPVIL

-602 NKNSSKLFEVGG
+602 GKNSSKLFEVGG

-619 VVDKIKSLIE
+619 VIDKIKSLIE

>member
-1 MSKGKSL
+1 MSKRKSF
-8 IRTLAVSTMAV
+8 IRTIAVSTMAV

-34 QGAKTYEKVNTI
+34 QGTKTYEKVNTI

-72 ADNEQGQKIKWADNI
+72 VDNEQKEKITWSDNI
-87 EAQIKSGNANANC
+87 KSQIKSGNANATCRVEYNK
-100 VSTYDKASNTTTLD
+100 SSNTTTLD
-114 IYVTSDEDLLNES
+114 IYVTSNEDLLDGNR
-127 SLSIGRISV
+127 LNIGRISV
-136 KKSGSNLNAGYK
+136 KKSGSNSNADYK
-148 VLGNGTSN
+148 VLGKGTN
-156 KSALKIVTYNNKTID
+156 DKPALKIVTYNNKTVD
-171 YKSIDSG
+171 YENISSD
-178 EGLIFTLLNENEVK
+178 EGLIFTLINESEVK
-192 PIGGTGASKNDPEK
+192 PIGGTGSSKNDPEK
-206 YKVEKSESLEYL
+206 YKVEKSEALEYL
-218 LNNIRVKY
+218 LNNIRINY
-226 SVVNKETEESGSN
+226 SIVSKETQESGSN
-239 IILKLGLSQKSG
+239 VILKLGLAQKTT
-251 KGRTATVN
+251 KGRKATIN

-284 PPDNSGGNN
+284 PPDNGNGGN
-293 NDSNGGGSNS
+293 NGGGSNS
-303 GGSSSGEN
+303 GGSSSGGS
-311 SGGGSSSDTTSNV
+311 SGGGSSSDSTSNV
-324 TVKKLKGSDRF
+324 TVKKLKGADRF
-335 ETAVKI
+335 ETAIKI

-380 LSSNDKLPQKTVEEL
+380 LSSNEKLPQKTVEEL
-395 NRLNPSK
+395 KRLNPSK

-420 KGVDSKISVQRIG
+420 KAVNSKISVQRIG

-445 KEIDKTNNVSNLY
+445 KEIDKTNNVSKLY

-503 SNVYFIGGVE
+503 SNIYFIGGVE
-513 KISNKVIE
+513 KISNKAIE

-528 KDVSKNRIAGQNRQ
+528 KDISNNRVAGQTRQ

-574 VGPLAAKNNSPVVL
+574 VGPLAAKNNSPVIL

-602 NKNSSKLFEVGG
+602 GKNSSKLFEVGG

-619 VVDKIKSLIE
+619 VIDRKSVV
-629 K
+629 

>member
-1 MSKGKSL
+1 MSKRKSF
-8 IRTLAVSTMAV
+8 IRTIAVSTMAV

-34 QGAKTYEKVNTI
+34 QGTKTYEKVNTI

-72 ADNEQGQKIKWADNI
+72 VDNEQKEKITWSDNI
-87 EAQIKSGNANANC
+87 KSQIKSGNANATCRAEYNK
-100 VSTYDKASNTTTLD
+100 SSNTTTLD
-114 IYVTSDEDLLNES
+114 IYVTSNEDLLDGNR
-127 SLSIGRISV
+127 LNIGRISV
-136 KKSGSNLNAGYK
+136 KKSGSNSNADYK
-148 VLGNGTSN
+148 VLGKGTN
-156 KSALKIVTYNNKTID
+156 HKPALKIVTYNNKTVD
-171 YKSIDSG
+171 YENISSD
-178 EGLIFTLLNENEVK
+178 EGLIFTLINESEVK
-192 PIGGTGASKNDPEK
+192 PIGGTGSSKNDPEK
-206 YKVEKSESLEYL
+206 YKVEKSEALEYL
-218 LNNIRVKY
+218 LNNIRINYYIV
-226 SVVNKETEESGSN
+226 SKETQESGSN
-239 IILKLGLSQKSG
+239 VILKLGLAQKTT
-251 KGRTATVN
+251 KGRKATIN

-284 PPDNSGGNN
+284 PPDNGNGGN
-293 NDSNGGGSNS
+293 NGGGSNS
-303 GGSSSGEN
+303 GGSSSGGS
-311 SGGGSSSDTTSNV
+311 SGGGNSSDSTSNV
-324 TVKKLKGSDRF
+324 TVKKLKGADRF
-335 ETAVKI
+335 ETAIKI

-372 SVKNSPIL
+372 SIKNSPIL
-380 LSSNDKLPQKTVEEL
+380 LSSNEKLPQKTVEEL
-395 NRLNPSK
+395 KRLNPSK
-402 VIVIGGNNSMP
+402 VVVIGGNNSMP

-420 KGVDSKISVQRIG
+420 KAVNSKISVQRIG

-445 KEIDKTNNVSNLY
+445 KEIDKTNNVSKLY

-503 SNVYFIGGVE
+503 SNIYFIGGVE
-513 KISNKVIE
+513 KISNKAIE

-528 KDVSKNRIAGQNRQ
+528 KDISNNRVAGQTRQ

-574 VGPLAAKNNSPVVL
+574 VGPLAAKNNSPVIL

-602 NKNSSKLFEVGG
+602 GKNSSKLFEVGG

-619 VVDKIKSLIE
+619 VIDKIKSLIE

>member
-1 MSKGKSL
+1 MSKRKSF
-8 IRTLAVSTMAV
+8 IRTIAVSTMAV

-34 QGAKTYEKVNTI
+34 QGTKTYEKVNTI

-72 ADNEQGQKIKWADNI
+72 VDNEQKEKITWSDNI
-87 EAQIKSGNANANC
+87 KSQIKSGNANATCRAEYNK
-100 VSTYDKASNTTTLD
+100 SSNTTILD
-114 IYVTSDEDLLNES
+114 IYVTSNEDLLDGNR
-127 SLSIGRISV
+127 LNIGRISI
-136 KKSGSNLNAGYK
+136 KKSGSNSNADYK
-148 VLGNGTSN
+148 VLGKGTSD
-156 KSALKIVTYNNKTID
+156 KPALKIVTYNNKTLD
-171 YKSIDSG
+171 YENISSD
-178 EGLIFTLLNENEVK
+178 EGLIFTLINESEVK
-192 PIGGTGASKNDPEK
+192 PIGGTGSSKNDPEK
-206 YKVEKSESLEYL
+206 YKVEKSEALEYL
-218 LNNIRVKY
+218 LNNIRINY
-226 SVVNKETEESGSN
+226 SIVSKETQESGSN
-239 IILKLGLSQKSG
+239 VILKLGLAQKTT
-251 KGRTATVN
+251 KGRKATIN

-284 PPDNSGGNN
+284 PPDNGNGGN
-293 NDSNGGGSNS
+293 NGGGSNS
-303 GGSSSGEN
+303 GGSSSGGS
-311 SGGGSSSDTTSNV
+311 SGGGNSSDSTSNV
-324 TVKKLKGSDRF
+324 TVKKLKGADRF
-335 ETAVKI
+335 ETAIKI

-360 SMVDGLTATPLA
+360 SMVDGLTATSLA

-380 LSSNDKLPQKTVEEL
+380 LSSNEKLPQKTVEEL
-395 NRLNPSK
+395 KRLNPSK

-420 KGVDSKISVQRIG
+420 KAVNSKISVQRIG

-445 KEIDKTNNVSNLY
+445 KEIDKTNNVSKLY

-503 SNVYFIGGVE
+503 SNIYFIGGVE
-513 KISNKVIE
+513 KISNKAIE

-528 KDVSKNRIAGQNRQ
+528 KDISNNRVAGQTRQ

-574 VGPLAAKNNSPVVL
+574 VGPLAAKNNSPVIL

-602 NKNSSKLFEVGG
+602 GKNSSKLFEVGG

-619 VVDKIKSLIE
+619 VIDKIKSLIE

>member
-1 MSKGKSL
+1 MSKRKSF
-8 IRTLAVSTMAV
+8 IRTIAVSTMAV

-34 QGAKTYEKVNTI
+34 QGTKTYEKVNTI

-72 ADNEQGQKIKWADNI
+72 VDNEQKEKITWSDNI
-87 EAQIKSGNANANC
+87 KSQIKSGNANATCRAEYNK
-100 VSTYDKASNTTTLD
+100 SSNTTTLD
-114 IYVTSDEDLLNES
+114 IYVTSNEDLLDGNR
-127 SLSIGRISV
+127 LNIGRISV
-136 KKSGSNLNAGYK
+136 KKSGSNSNADYK
-148 VLGNGTSN
+148 VLGKGTSD
-156 KSALKIVTYNNKTID
+156 KPALKIVTYNNKTVD
-171 YKSIDSG
+171 YENINSD
-178 EGLIFTLLNENEVK
+178 EGLIFTLINESEVK
-192 PIGGTGASKNDPEK
+192 PIGGTGSSKNDPEK
-206 YKVEKSESLEYL
+206 YKVEKSEALEYL
-218 LNNIRVKY
+218 LNNIRINY
-226 SVVNKETEESGSN
+226 SIVSKETQESGSN
-239 IILKLGLSQKSG
+239 VILKLGLAQKTT
-251 KGRTATVN
+251 KGRKATIN

-284 PPDNSGGNN
+284 PPDNGNGGN
-293 NDSNGGGSNS
+293 NGGGSNS
-303 GGSSSGEN
+303 GGSSSGGS
-311 SGGGSSSDTTSNV
+311 SGGGNSSDSTSNV
-324 TVKKLKGSDRF
+324 TVKKLKGADRF
-335 ETAVKI
+335 ETAIKI

-372 SVKNSPIL
+372 SIKNSPIL

-395 NRLNPSK
+395 KRLNPSK
-402 VIVIGGNNSMP
+402 VVVIGGNNSMP

-420 KGVDSKISVQRIG
+420 KAVNSKISVQRIG

-445 KEIDKTNNVSNLY
+445 KEIDKTNNVSKLY

-503 SNVYFIGGVE
+503 SNIYFIGGVE
-513 KISNKVIE
+513 KISNKAIE

-528 KDVSKNRIAGQNRQ
+528 KDISNNRVAGQTRQ

-574 VGPLAAKNNSPVVL
+574 VGPLAAKNNSPVIL

-602 NKNSSKLFEVGG
+602 GKNSSKLFEVGG

-619 VVDKIKSLIE
+619 VIDKIKSLIE

>member
-1 MSKGKSL
+1 MSKRKSF
-8 IRTLAVSTMAV
+8 IRTIAVSTMSV

-34 QGAKTYEKVNTI
+34 QGTKTYEKVNTI

-72 ADNEQGQKIKWADNI
+72 VDNEQKEKITWSDNI
-87 EAQIKSGNANANC
+87 KSQIKSGNANATCRAEYNK
-100 VSTYDKASNTTTLD
+100 SSNTTTLD
-114 IYVTSDEDLLNES
+114 IYVTSNEDLLDGNR
-127 SLSIGRISV
+127 LNIGRISV
-136 KKSGSNLNAGYK
+136 KKSGSNSNADYK
-148 VLGNGTSN
+148 VLGKGTSD
-156 KSALKIVTYNNKTID
+156 KPALKIVTYNNKTVD
-171 YKSIDSG
+171 YENISSD
-178 EGLIFTLLNENEVK
+178 EGLIFTLINESEVK
-192 PIGGTGASKNDPEK
+192 PIGGTGSSKNDPEK
-206 YKVEKSESLEYL
+206 YKVEKSEALEYL
-218 LNNIRVKY
+218 LNNIRINY
-226 SVVNKETEESGSN
+226 SIVSKETQESGSN
-239 IILKLGLSQKSG
+239 VILKLGLAQKTT
-251 KGRTATVN
+251 KGRKATIN

-284 PPDNSGGNN
+284 PPDNGNGGN
-293 NDSNGGGSNS
+293 NGGGSNS
-303 GGSSSGEN
+303 GGSSSGGS
-311 SGGGSSSDTTSNV
+311 SGGGNSSDSTSNV
-324 TVKKLKGSDRF
+324 TVKKLKGTDRF
-335 ETAVKI
+335 ETAIKI

-380 LSSNDKLPQKTVEEL
+380 LSSNEKLPQKTVEEL
-395 NRLNPSK
+395 KRLNPSK

-420 KGVDSKISVQRIG
+420 KAVNSKISVQRIG

-445 KEIDKTNNVSNLY
+445 KEIDKTNNVSKLY

-503 SNVYFIGGVE
+503 SNIYFIGGVE
-513 KISNKVIE
+513 KISNKAIE

-528 KDVSKNRIAGQNRQ
+528 KDISNNRVAGQTRQ

-574 VGPLAAKNNSPVVL
+574 VGPLAAKNNSPVIL

-602 NKNSSKLFEVGG
+602 GKNSSKLFEVGG

-619 VVDKIKSLIE
+619 VIDKIKSLIE

>member
-114 IYVTSDEDLLNES
+114 IYVTSDENLLDVNT
-127 SLSIGRISV
+127 LKIGKISV
-136 KKSGSNLNAGYK
+136 KKSGGNTNVTYK
-148 VLGNGTSN
+148 IIGNGTDS
-156 KSALKIVTYNNKTID
+156 KPALKIVTYNSKTID
-171 YKSIDSG
+171 FKSVTSSDG
-178 EGLIFTLLNENEVK
+178 ESFSIIEENEVK
-192 PIGGTGASKNDPEK
+192 PTSGSGNSKIDPEK
-206 YKVEKSESLEYL
+206 YQVSQGDALEYL
-218 LNNIRVKY
+218 INNLGTSY
-226 SVVNKETEESGSN
+226 YLVNNTIEETSTDLT
-239 IILKLGLSQKSG
+239 LKLELSQK
-251 KGRTATVN
+251 RTKLRKASTN
-259 KYVEVT
+259 KYVEIAA
-265 LPKSLEYI
+265 PKSLKSIAES
-273 VENELSKPDEL
+273 ELSKLET
-284 PPDNSGGNN
+284 NSTT
-293 NDSNGGGSNS
+293 SGGSNS
-303 GGSSSGEN
+303 TDNN
-311 SGGGSSSDTTSNV
+311 SGGTSGGNSGGESSSNSTSSV

-395 NRLNPSK
+395 KRLNPSK

-420 KGVDSKISVQRIG
+420 KGVSSKISVQRIG

-445 KEIDKTNNVSNLY
+445 KEIDKTNNVSKLY

-493 AEQFIKSNKV
+493 TEQFIKSNKV

-513 KISNKVIE
+513 KISNKAIE

-528 KDVSKNRIAGQNRQ
+528 KDMSKNRVAGQNRQ

-574 VGPLAAKNNSPVVL
+574 VGPLAAKNNSPVIL

>member
-1 MSKGKSL
+1 MSKRKSF
-8 IRTLAVSTMAV
+8 IRTIAVSTMSV
-19 AVTGSATCAYAAPVL
+19 AVTGSATCAYEAPVL
-34 QGAKTYEKVNTI
+34 QGTKTYEKVNTI

-72 ADNEQGQKIKWADNI
+72 VDNEQKEKITWSDNI
-87 EAQIKSGNANANC
+87 KSQIKSGNANATCRAEYN
-100 VSTYDKASNTTTLD
+100 KLSNTTTLD
-114 IYVTSDEDLLNES
+114 IYVTSNEDLLDGNR
-127 SLSIGRISV
+127 LNIGRISV
-136 KKSGSNLNAGYK
+136 KKSGSNSNADYK
-148 VLGNGTSN
+148 VLGKGTN
-156 KSALKIVTYNNKTID
+156 DKPALKIVTYNNKTVD
-171 YKSIDSG
+171 YENISSD
-178 EGLIFTLLNENEVK
+178 EGLIFTLINESEVK
-192 PIGGTGASKNDPEK
+192 PIGGTGSSKNDPEK
-206 YKVEKSESLEYL
+206 YKVEKSEALEYL
-218 LNNIRVKY
+218 LNNIRINY
-226 SVVNKETEESGSN
+226 SIVSKETQESGSN
-239 IILKLGLSQKSG
+239 VILKLGLAQKTT
-251 KGRTATVN
+251 KGRKATIN

-284 PPDNSGGNN
+284 PPDNGNGGN
-293 NDSNGGGSNS
+293 NGGGSNS
-303 GGSSSGEN
+303 GGSSSGGS
-311 SGGGSSSDTTSNV
+311 SGGGNSSDSTSNV
-324 TVKKLKGSDRF
+324 TVKKLKGADRF
-335 ETAVKI
+335 ETAIKI

-372 SVKNSPIL
+372 SIKNSPIL
-380 LSSNDKLPQKTVEEL
+380 LSSNEKLPQKTVEEL
-395 NRLNPSK
+395 KRLNPSK
-402 VIVIGGNNSMP
+402 VVVIGGNNSMP

-420 KGVDSKISVQRIG
+420 KAVNSKISVQRIG

-445 KEIDKTNNVSNLY
+445 KEIDKTNNISKLY

-503 SNVYFIGGVE
+503 SNIYFIGGVE
-513 KISNKVIE
+513 KISNKAIE

-528 KDVSKNRIAGQNRQ
+528 KDISNNRVAGQTRQ

-574 VGPLAAKNNSPVVL
+574 VGPLAAKNNSPVIL

-602 NKNSSKLFEVGG
+602 GKNSSKLFEVGG

-619 VVDKIKSLIE
+619 VIDKIKSLI
-629 K
+629 KK

>member
-1 MSKGKSL
+1 MSKRKSF
-8 IRTLAVSTMAV
+8 IRTIAVSTMAV

-34 QGAKTYEKVNTI
+34 RGTKTYEKVNTI

-72 ADNEQGQKIKWADNI
+72 VDNEQKEKITWSDNI
-87 EAQIKSGNANANC
+87 KSQIKSGNANATCRAEYNK
-100 VSTYDKASNTTTLD
+100 SSNTTTLD
-114 IYVTSDEDLLNES
+114 IYVTSNEDLLDGNR
-127 SLSIGRISV
+127 LNIGRISV
-136 KKSGSNLNAGYK
+136 KKSGSNSNADYK
-148 VLGNGTSN
+148 VLGKGTN
-156 KSALKIVTYNNKTID
+156 DKPALKIVTYNNKTVD
-171 YKSIDSG
+171 YENISSD
-178 EGLIFTLLNENEVK
+178 EGLIFTLINESEVK
-192 PIGGTGASKNDPEK
+192 PIGGTGSSKNDPEK
-206 YKVEKSESLEYL
+206 YKVEKSEALEYL
-218 LNNIRVKY
+218 LNNIRINY
-226 SVVNKETEESGSN
+226 SIVSKETQESGSN
-239 IILKLGLSQKSG
+239 VILKLGLAQKTT
-251 KGRTATVN
+251 KGRKVTIN

-284 PPDNSGGNN
+284 PPDNGSGGN
-293 NDSNGGGSNS
+293 NGGGSNS
-303 GGSSSGEN
+303 GGSSSGGS
-311 SGGGSSSDTTSNV
+311 SGGGNSSDSTSNV
-324 TVKKLKGSDRF
+324 TVKKLKGDDRF
-335 ETAVKI
+335 ETAIKI

-380 LSSNDKLPQKTVEEL
+380 LSSNEKLPQKTVEEL
-395 NRLNPSK
+395 KRLNPSK
-402 VIVIGGNNSMP
+402 VVVIGGNNSMP

-420 KGVDSKISVQRIG
+420 KAVNSKISVQRIG

-445 KEIDKTNNVSNLY
+445 KEIDKTNNVSKLY

-503 SNVYFIGGVE
+503 SNIYFIGGVE
-513 KISNKVIE
+513 KISNKAIE
-521 QVGKIAN
+521 QVGKIVN
-528 KDVSKNRIAGQNRQ
+528 KDISNNRVAGQTRQ

-574 VGPLAAKNNSPVVL
+574 VGPLVAKNNSPVIL

-602 NKNSSKLFEVGG
+602 GKNSSKLFEVGG

-619 VVDKIKSLIE
+619 VIDKIKSLIE

>member
-1 MSKGKSL
+1 MSKRKSF
-8 IRTLAVSTMAV
+8 IRTIAVSTMAV

-34 QGAKTYEKVNTI
+34 QGTKTYEKVNTI

-72 ADNEQGQKIKWADNI
+72 VDNEQKEKITWSDNI
-87 EAQIKSGNANANC
+87 KSQIKSGNANAICRAEYNK
-100 VSTYDKASNTTTLD
+100 SSNTTTLD
-114 IYVTSDEDLLNES
+114 IYVTSNEDLLDGNR
-127 SLSIGRISV
+127 LNIGRISV
-136 KKSGSNLNAGYK
+136 KKSGSNSNADYK
-148 VLGNGTSN
+148 VLGKGTN
-156 KSALKIVTYNNKTID
+156 HKPALKIVTYNNKTVD
-171 YKSIDSG
+171 YENISSD
-178 EGLIFTLLNENEVK
+178 EGLIFTLINESEVK
-192 PIGGTGASKNDPEK
+192 PIGGTGSSKNDPEK
-206 YKVEKSESLEYL
+206 YKVEKSEALEYL
-218 LNNIRVKY
+218 LNNIRINYYIV
-226 SVVNKETEESGSN
+226 SKETQESGSN
-239 IILKLGLSQKSG
+239 VILKLGLAQKTI
-251 KGRTATVN
+251 KGRKATIN

-284 PPDNSGGNN
+284 PPDNGNGGN
-293 NDSNGGGSNS
+293 NGGGSNS
-303 GGSSSGEN
+303 GGSSSGGS
-311 SGGGSSSDTTSNV
+311 SGGGNSSDSTSNV
-324 TVKKLKGSDRF
+324 TVKKLKGADRF
-335 ETAVKI
+335 ETAIKI

-372 SVKNSPIL
+372 SIKNSPIL
-380 LSSNDKLPQKTVEEL
+380 LSSNEKLPQKTVEEL
-395 NRLNPSK
+395 KRLNPSK
-402 VIVIGGNNSMP
+402 VVVIGGNNSMP
-413 NSVVEAI
+413 NLVVEAI
-420 KGVDSKISVQRIG
+420 KAVNSKISVQRIG

-445 KEIDKTNNVSNLY
+445 KEIDKTNNVSKLY

-503 SNVYFIGGVE
+503 SNIYFIGGVE
-513 KISNKVIE
+513 KISNKAIE

-528 KDVSKNRIAGQNRQ
+528 KDISNNRVAGQTRQ

-574 VGPLAAKNNSPVVL
+574 VGPLAAKNNSPVIL

-602 NKNSSKLFEVGG
+602 GKNSSKLFEVGG

-619 VVDKIKSLIE
+619 VIDKIKSLIE

>member
-1 MSKGKSL
+1 MSKRKSF
-8 IRTLAVSTMAV
+8 IRTIAVSTMAV

-34 QGAKTYEKVNTI
+34 QGTKTYEKVNTI

-72 ADNEQGQKIKWADNI
+72 VDNEQKEKITWSDNI
-87 EAQIKSGNANANC
+87 KSQIKSGNANATCRAEYNK
-100 VSTYDKASNTTTLD
+100 SSNTTTLD
-114 IYVTSDEDLLNES
+114 IYVTSNEDLLDGNR
-127 SLSIGRISV
+127 LNIGRISV
-136 KKSGSNLNAGYK
+136 KKSGSNSNADYK
-148 VLGNGTSN
+148 VLGKGTSD
-156 KSALKIVTYNNKTID
+156 KPALKIVTYNNKTVD
-171 YKSIDSG
+171 YENISSD
-178 EGLIFTLLNENEVK
+178 EGLIFTLINESEVK
-192 PIGGTGASKNDPEK
+192 PIGGTGSSKNDPEK
-206 YKVEKSESLEYL
+206 YKVEKSEALEYL
-218 LNNIRVKY
+218 LNNIRINY
-226 SVVNKETEESGSN
+226 SIVSKETQESGSN
-239 IILKLGLSQKSG
+239 VILKLGLAQKIT
-251 KGRTATVN
+251 KGRKATIN

-284 PPDNSGGNN
+284 PPDNGNGGN
-293 NDSNGGGSNS
+293 NGGGSNS
-303 GGSSSGEN
+303 GGSSSGGS
-311 SGGGSSSDTTSNV
+311 SGGGNSSDSTSNV
-324 TVKKLKGSDRF
+324 TVKKLKGADRF
-335 ETAVKI
+335 ETAIKI

-380 LSSNDKLPQKTVEEL
+380 LSSNEKLPQKTVEEL
-395 NRLNPSK
+395 KRLNPSK

-420 KGVDSKISVQRIG
+420 KAVNSKISVQRIG

-445 KEIDKTNNVSNLY
+445 KEIDKTNNVSKLY

-485 QKDGVDNE
+485 QKDGVDSE

-503 SNVYFIGGVE
+503 SNIYFIGGIE
-513 KISNKVIE
+513 KISNKAIE

-528 KDVSKNRIAGQNRQ
+528 RDISKNRVAGQTRQ

-574 VGPLAAKNNSPVVL
+574 VGPLAAKNNSPVIL

-602 NKNSSKLFEVGG
+602 GKNSSNLFEVGG
-614 GIASS
+614 GVASS
-619 VVDKIKSLIE
+619 VVDKLKSLIE

>member
-19 AVTGSATCAYAAPVL
+19 AITGSATCAYAAPVL
-34 QGAKTYEKVNTI
+34 QGTKTYEKVNTI

-72 ADNEQGQKIKWADNI
+72 ADNEQGQKIKWSDNI

-100 VSTYDKASNTTTLD
+100 VSTYDKANNITTLD
-114 IYVTSDEDLLNES
+114 IYVTSNEDLLNES
-127 SLSIGRISV
+127 SLNIGRISV
-136 KKSGSNLNAGYK
+136 KKSGSNSNAGYK
-148 VLGNGTSN
+148 VLGNGTGD
-156 KSALKIVTYNNKTID
+156 KPALKIVTYNNKTID
-171 YKSIDSG
+171 YESIDSG
-178 EGLIFTLLNENEVK
+178 EGLIFTLINENEVK

-206 YKVEKSESLEYL
+206 YKVEKSEALEYL

-226 SVVNKETEESGSN
+226 SVVSKETEESGSN
-239 IILKLGLSQKSG
+239 IILKLGLSQKTS

-293 NDSNGGGSNS
+293 GGGSNS
-303 GGSSSGEN
+303 GGSSSGGN
-311 SGGGSSSDTTSNV
+311 SGGGSSSDSTSNV
-324 TVKKLKGSDRF
+324 TVKKLKGADRF

-347 KSDTVVIVNGEDK
+347 KSDTVVIVNGEDR

-395 NRLNPSK
+395 KRLNPSK

-420 KGVDSKISVQRIG
+420 KGINSKISVQRIG

-445 KEIDKTNNVSNLY
+445 KEIDKTNNVSKLY

-513 KISNKVIE
+513 KISNKAIE

-574 VGPLAAKNNSPVVL
+574 VGPLAAKNNSPVIL

-602 NKNSSKLFEVGG
+602 GKNSSKLFEVGG

-619 VVDKIKSLIE
+619 VIDKIKSLIE

>member
-1 MSKGKSL
+1 MSKRKSF
-8 IRTLAVSTMAV
+8 IRTIAVSTMAV

-34 QGAKTYEKVNTI
+34 QGTKTYEKVNTI

-72 ADNEQGQKIKWADNI
+72 VDNEQKEKITWSDNI
-87 EAQIKSGNANANC
+87 KSQIKSGNANATCRAEYNK
-100 VSTYDKASNTTTLD
+100 SSNTTTLD
-114 IYVTSDEDLLNES
+114 IYVTSNEDLLDGNR
-127 SLSIGRISV
+127 LNIGRISV
-136 KKSGSNLNAGYK
+136 KKSGSNSNADYK
-148 VLGNGTSN
+148 VLGKGTN
-156 KSALKIVTYNNKTID
+156 HKPALKIVTYNNKTVD
-171 YKSIDSG
+171 YENISSD
-178 EGLIFTLLNENEVK
+178 EGLIFTLINESEVK
-192 PIGGTGASKNDPEK
+192 PIGGTGSSKNDPEK
-206 YKVEKSESLEYL
+206 YKVEKSEALEYL
-218 LNNIRVKY
+218 LNNIRINY
-226 SVVNKETEESGSN
+226 SIVNKETQESGSN
-239 IILKLGLSQKSG
+239 VILKLGLAQKTT
-251 KGRTATVN
+251 KGRKATIN

-284 PPDNSGGNN
+284 PPDNGNGGN
-293 NDSNGGGSNS
+293 NGGGSNS
-303 GGSSSGEN
+303 GGSSSGGS
-311 SGGGSSSDTTSNV
+311 SGGGNSSDSTSNV
-324 TVKKLKGSDRF
+324 TVKKLKGADRF
-335 ETAVKI
+335 ETAIKI

-372 SVKNSPIL
+372 SIKNSPIL
-380 LSSNDKLPQKTVEEL
+380 LSSNEKLPQKTVEEL
-395 NRLNPSK
+395 KRLSPSK
-402 VIVIGGNNSMP
+402 VVVIGGNNSMP

-420 KGVDSKISVQRIG
+420 KAVNSKISVQRIG

-445 KEIDKTNNVSNLY
+445 KEIDKTNNVSKLY

-503 SNVYFIGGVE
+503 SNIYFIGGVE
-513 KISNKVIE
+513 KISNKAIE

-528 KDVSKNRIAGQNRQ
+528 KDISNNRVAGQTRQ

-574 VGPLAAKNNSPVVL
+574 VGPLAAKNNSPVIL

-602 NKNSSKLFEVGG
+602 GKNSSKLFEVGG

-619 VVDKIKSLIE
+619 VIDKIKSLIE

>member
-1 MSKGKSL
+1 MSKRKSF
-8 IRTLAVSTMAV
+8 IRTIAVSTMAV

-34 QGAKTYEKVNTI
+34 QGTKTYEKVNTI

-72 ADNEQGQKIKWADNI
+72 VDNEQKEKITWSDNI
-87 EAQIKSGNANANC
+87 KSQIKSGNANATCRAEYNK
-100 VSTYDKASNTTTLD
+100 SSNTTTLD
-114 IYVTSDEDLLNES
+114 IYVTSNEDLLDGNR
-127 SLSIGRISV
+127 LNIGRISV
-136 KKSGSNLNAGYK
+136 KKSGSNSNADYK
-148 VLGNGTSN
+148 VLGKGTN
-156 KSALKIVTYNNKTID
+156 DKPALKIVTYNNKTVD
-171 YKSIDSG
+171 YENISSD
-178 EGLIFTLLNENEVK
+178 EGLIFTLINESEVK
-192 PIGGTGASKNDPEK
+192 PIGGTGSSKNDPEK
-206 YKVEKSESLEYL
+206 YKVEKSEALEYL
-218 LNNIRVKY
+218 LNNIRINY
-226 SVVNKETEESGSN
+226 SIVSKETQESGSN
-239 IILKLGLSQKSG
+239 VILKLGLAQKTT
-251 KGRTATVN
+251 KGRKATIN

-284 PPDNSGGNN
+284 PTDNGNGGN
-293 NDSNGGGSNS
+293 NGGGSNS
-303 GGSSSGEN
+303 GGSSSGGS
-311 SGGGSSSDTTSNV
+311 SGGGNSSDSTSNV
-324 TVKKLKGSDRF
+324 TVKKLKGTDRF
-335 ETAVKI
+335 ETAIKI

-380 LSSNDKLPQKTVEEL
+380 LSSNEKLPQKTVEEL
-395 NRLNPSK
+395 KRLNPSK

-420 KGVDSKISVQRIG
+420 KAVNSKISVQRIG

-445 KEIDKTNNVSNLY
+445 KEMDKTNNVSKLY

-503 SNVYFIGGVE
+503 SNIYFIGGVE
-513 KISNKVIE
+513 KISNKAIE

-528 KDVSKNRIAGQNRQ
+528 KDISNNRVAGQTRQ

-574 VGPLAAKNNSPVVL
+574 VGPLAAKNNSPVIL

-602 NKNSSKLFEVGG
+602 GKNSSKLFEVGG

-619 VVDKIKSLIE
+619 VIDKIKSLIE

>member
-1 MSKGKSL
+1 MSKRKSF
-8 IRTLAVSTMAV
+8 IRTIAVSTMAV
-19 AVTGSATCAYAAPVL
+19 AITGSATCAYAAPVL
-34 QGAKTYEKVNTI
+34 QGTKTYEKVNTI

-72 ADNEQGQKIKWADNI
+72 VDNEQKEKITWSDNI
-87 EAQIKSGNANANC
+87 KSQIKSGNANATCRAEYNK
-100 VSTYDKASNTTTLD
+100 SSNTTTLD
-114 IYVTSDEDLLNES
+114 IYVTSNEDLLDGNR
-127 SLSIGRISV
+127 LNIGRISV
-136 KKSGSNLNAGYK
+136 KKSGSNSNADYK
-148 VLGNGTSN
+148 VLGKGTN
-156 KSALKIVTYNNKTID
+156 HKPALKIVTYNNKTVD
-171 YKSIDSG
+171 YENISSD
-178 EGLIFTLLNENEVK
+178 EGLIFTLINESEVK
-192 PIGGTGASKNDPEK
+192 PIGGTGSSKNDPEK
-206 YKVEKSESLEYL
+206 YKVEKSEALEYL
-218 LNNIRVKY
+218 LNNIRINYYIV
-226 SVVNKETEESGSN
+226 SKETQESGSN
-239 IILKLGLSQKSG
+239 VILKLGLAQKTT
-251 KGRTATVN
+251 KGRKATIN

-284 PPDNSGGNN
+284 PPDNGSGGN
-293 NDSNGGGSNS
+293 NGGGSNS
-303 GGSSSGEN
+303 GGSSSGGS
-311 SGGGSSSDTTSNV
+311 SGGGNSSDSTSNV
-324 TVKKLKGSDRF
+324 TVKKLKGTDRF
-335 ETAVKI
+335 ETAIKI

-395 NRLNPSK
+395 KRLNPSK

-420 KGVDSKISVQRIG
+420 KAVNSKISVQRIG

-445 KEIDKTNNVSNLY
+445 KEIDKTNNVNKLY

-503 SNVYFIGGVE
+503 SNIYFIGGVE
-513 KISNKVIE
+513 KISNKAIE

-528 KDVSKNRIAGQNRQ
+528 KDISNNRVAGQTRQ

-574 VGPLAAKNNSPVVL
+574 VGPLAAKNNSPVIL

-602 NKNSSKLFEVGG
+602 GKNSSKLFEVGG

-619 VVDKIKSLIE
+619 VIDKIKSLIE

>member
-1 MSKGKSL
+1 MSKRKSF
-8 IRTLAVSTMAV
+8 IRTIAVSTMAV

-34 QGAKTYEKVNTI
+34 QGTKTYEKVNTI

-72 ADNEQGQKIKWADNI
+72 VDNEQKEKITWSDNI
-87 EAQIKSGNANANC
+87 KSQIKSGNANATCRAEYNK
-100 VSTYDKASNTTTLD
+100 SSNTTTLD
-114 IYVTSDEDLLNES
+114 IYVTSNEDLLDGNR
-127 SLSIGRISV
+127 LNIGRISV
-136 KKSGSNLNAGYK
+136 KKSGSNSNADYK
-148 VLGNGTSN
+148 VLGKGTSD
-156 KSALKIVTYNNKTID
+156 KPALKIVTYNNKTVD
-171 YKSIDSG
+171 YENISSD
-178 EGLIFTLLNENEVK
+178 EGLIFTLINESEVK
-192 PIGGTGASKNDPEK
+192 PIGGTGSSKNDPEK
-206 YKVEKSESLEYL
+206 YKVEKSEALEYL
-218 LNNIRVKY
+218 LNNIRINY
-226 SVVNKETEESGSN
+226 SIVSKETQESGSN
-239 IILKLGLSQKSG
+239 VILKLGLAQKTT
-251 KGRTATVN
+251 KGRKATIN

-284 PPDNSGGNN
+284 PPDNGNGGN
-293 NDSNGGGSNS
+293 NGGGSNS
-303 GGSSSGEN
+303 GGSSSGGS
-311 SGGGSSSDTTSNV
+311 SGGGNSSDSTSNV
-324 TVKKLKGSDRF
+324 TVKKLKGDDRF
-335 ETAVKI
+335 ETAIKI

-380 LSSNDKLPQKTVEEL
+380 LSSNEKLPQKTVEEL
-395 NRLNPSK
+395 KRLNPSK
-402 VIVIGGNNSMP
+402 VVVIGGNNSMP

-420 KGVDSKISVQRIG
+420 KAVNSKISVQRIG

-445 KEIDKTNNVSNLY
+445 KEIDKTNNISKLY

-503 SNVYFIGGVE
+503 SNIYFIGGVE
-513 KISNKVIE
+513 KISNKAIE

-528 KDVSKNRIAGQNRQ
+528 KDISNNRVAGQTRQ

-574 VGPLAAKNNSPVVL
+574 VGPLAAKNNSPVIL

-602 NKNSSKLFEVGG
+602 GKNSSKLFEVGG

-619 VVDKIKSLIE
+619 VIDKIKSLIE

>member
-1 MSKGKSL
+1 MSKRKSF
-8 IRTLAVSTMAV
+8 IRTIAVSTMAV

-34 QGAKTYEKVNTI
+34 QGTKTYEKVNTI

-72 ADNEQGQKIKWADNI
+72 VDNEQKEKITWSDNI
-87 EAQIKSGNANANC
+87 KSQIKSGNANATCRAEYNK
-100 VSTYDKASNTTTLD
+100 SSNTTTLD
-114 IYVTSDEDLLNES
+114 IYVTSNEDLLDGNR
-127 SLSIGRISV
+127 LNIGRISV
-136 KKSGSNLNAGYK
+136 KKSGSNSNADYK
-148 VLGNGTSN
+148 VLGKGTN
-156 KSALKIVTYNNKTID
+156 HKPALKIVTYNNKTVD
-171 YKSIDSG
+171 YENISSD
-178 EGLIFTLLNENEVK
+178 EGLIFTLINESEVK
-192 PIGGTGASKNDPEK
+192 PIGGTGSSKNDPEK
-206 YKVEKSESLEYL
+206 YKVEKSEALEYL
-218 LNNIRVKY
+218 LNNIRINY
-226 SVVNKETEESGSN
+226 SIVSKETQESGSN
-239 IILKLGLSQKSG
+239 VILKLRLAQKTT
-251 KGRTATVN
+251 KGRKATIN

-284 PPDNSGGNN
+284 PPDNGSSGN
-293 NDSNGGGSNS
+293 NGGGSNS
-303 GGSSSGEN
+303 GGSSSGGS
-311 SGGGSSSDTTSNV
+311 SGGGNSSDSTSNV
-324 TVKKLKGSDRF
+324 TVKKLKGADRF
-335 ETAVKI
+335 ETAIKI

-372 SVKNSPIL
+372 SIKNSPIL
-380 LSSNDKLPQKTVEEL
+380 LSSNEKLPQKTVEEL
-395 NRLNPSK
+395 KRLNPSK
-402 VIVIGGNNSMP
+402 VVVIGGNNSMP

-420 KGVDSKISVQRIG
+420 KAVNSKISVQRIG

-445 KEIDKTNNVSNLY
+445 KEIDKTNNVSKLY

-503 SNVYFIGGVE
+503 SNIYFIGGVE
-513 KISNKVIE
+513 KISNKAIE

-528 KDVSKNRIAGQNRQ
+528 KDISNNRVAGQTRQ

-574 VGPLAAKNNSPVVL
+574 VGPLAAKNNSPVIL

-602 NKNSSKLFEVGG
+602 GKNSSKLFEVGG

-619 VVDKIKSLIE
+619 VIDKIKSLIE

>member
-1 MSKGKSL
+1 MSKRKSF
-8 IRTLAVSTMAV
+8 IRTIAVSTMAV

-34 QGAKTYEKVNTI
+34 QGTKTYEKVNTI

-72 ADNEQGQKIKWADNI
+72 VDNEQKEKITWSDNI
-87 EAQIKSGNANANC
+87 KSQIKSGNANATCRAEYNK
-100 VSTYDKASNTTTLD
+100 SSNTTTLD
-114 IYVTSDEDLLNES
+114 IYVTSNEDLLDGNR
-127 SLSIGRISV
+127 LNIGRISV
-136 KKSGSNLNAGYK
+136 KKSGSNSNADYK
-148 VLGNGTSN
+148 VLGKGTN
-156 KSALKIVTYNNKTID
+156 DKPALKIVTYNNKTVD
-171 YKSIDSG
+171 YENISSD
-178 EGLIFTLLNENEVK
+178 EGLIFTLINESEVK
-192 PIGGTGASKNDPEK
+192 PIGGTGSSKNDPEK
-206 YKVEKSESLEYL
+206 YKVEKSEALEYL
-218 LNNIRVKY
+218 LNNIRINY
-226 SVVNKETEESGSN
+226 SIVSKETQESGSN
-239 IILKLGLSQKSG
+239 VILKLGLAQKTT
-251 KGRTATVN
+251 KGRKATIN

-284 PPDNSGGNN
+284 PPDNGNGGN
-293 NDSNGGGSNS
+293 NGGGSNS
-303 GGSSSGEN
+303 GGSSSGGS
-311 SGGGSSSDTTSNV
+311 SGGGNSSDSTSNV
-324 TVKKLKGSDRF
+324 TVKKLKGADRF
-335 ETAVKI
+335 ETAIKI

-380 LSSNDKLPQKTVEEL
+380 LSSNEKLPQKTVEEL
-395 NRLNPSK
+395 KRLNPSK
-402 VIVIGGNNSMP
+402 VVVIGGNNSMP

-420 KGVDSKISVQRIG
+420 KAVNSKISVQRIV

-445 KEIDKTNNVSNLY
+445 KEIDKTNNVSKLY

-503 SNVYFIGGVE
+503 SNIYFIGGVE
-513 KISNKVIE
+513 KISNKAIE

-528 KDVSKNRIAGQNRQ
+528 RDISNNRVAGQTRQ

-574 VGPLAAKNNSPVVL
+574 VGPLAAKNNSPVIL

-602 NKNSSKLFEVGG
+602 GKNSSKLFEVGG

-619 VVDKIKSLIE
+619 VIDKIKSLIE

>member
-1 MSKGKSL
+1 MSKRKSF
-8 IRTLAVSTMAV
+8 IRTIAVSTMAV

-34 QGAKTYEKVNTI
+34 QGRKTYEKVNTI

-72 ADNEQGQKIKWADNI
+72 VDNEQKEKITWSDNI
-87 EAQIKSGNANANC
+87 KSQIKSGNANATCRAEYNK
-100 VSTYDKASNTTTLD
+100 SSNTTTLD
-114 IYVTSDEDLLNES
+114 IYVTSNEDLLDGNR
-127 SLSIGRISV
+127 LNIGRISV
-136 KKSGSNLNAGYK
+136 KKSGSNSNADYK
-148 VLGNGTSN
+148 VLGKGTSD
-156 KSALKIVTYNNKTID
+156 KPALKIVTYNNKTVD
-171 YKSIDSG
+171 YENINSD
-178 EGLIFTLLNENEVK
+178 EGLIFTLINESEVK
-192 PIGGTGASKNDPEK
+192 PIGGTGSSKNDPEK
-206 YKVEKSESLEYL
+206 YKVEKSEALEYL
-218 LNNIRVKY
+218 LNNIRINY
-226 SVVNKETEESGSN
+226 SIVSKETQESGSN
-239 IILKLGLSQKSG
+239 VILKLGLAQKTT
-251 KGRTATVN
+251 KGRKTTIN

-284 PPDNSGGNN
+284 PPDNGNGGNN
-293 NDSNGGGSNS
+293 GAGSNS
-303 GGSSSGEN
+303 GGSSSGGS
-311 SGGGSSSDTTSNV
+311 SGGGSSSNSTSNV
-324 TVKKLKGSDRF
+324 TVKKLKGADRF
-335 ETAVKI
+335 ETATKI

-380 LSSNDKLPQKTVEEL
+380 LSSNEKLPQKTVEEL
-395 NRLNPSK
+395 KRLNPSK

-420 KGVDSKISVQRIG
+420 KAVNSKISVQRIG

-445 KEIDKTNNVSNLY
+445 KEIDKTNNVSKLY

-493 AEQFIKSNKV
+493 AVQFIKSNKV
-503 SNVYFIGGVE
+503 SNIYFIGGIE
-513 KISNKVIE
+513 KISNKAIE
-521 QVGKIAN
+521 QVGKIVN
-528 KDVSKNRIAGQNRQ
+528 KDISNNRVAGQTRQ

-574 VGPLAAKNNSPVVL
+574 VGPLAAKNNSPVIL
-588 ATNTLDKSQESSLK
+588 ATNMLDKSQESSLK
-602 NKNSSKLFEVGG
+602 GKNSSKLFEVGG

-619 VVDKIKSLIE
+619 VIDKIKSLIE

>member
-1 MSKGKSL
+1 MSKRKSF
-8 IRTLAVSTMAV
+8 IRTIAVSTMAV

-34 QGAKTYEKVNTI
+34 QGTKTYEKVNTI

-72 ADNEQGQKIKWADNI
+72 VDNEQKEKITWSDNI
-87 EAQIKSGNANANC
+87 KSQIKSGNANATCRAEYNK
-100 VSTYDKASNTTTLD
+100 SSNTTTLD
-114 IYVTSDEDLLNES
+114 IYVTSNEDLLDGNR
-127 SLSIGRISV
+127 LNIGRISI
-136 KKSGSNLNAGYK
+136 KKSGSNSNADYK
-148 VLGNGTSN
+148 VLGKGTSD
-156 KSALKIVTYNNKTID
+156 KPALKIVTYNNKTLD
-171 YKSIDSG
+171 YENISSD
-178 EGLIFTLLNENEVK
+178 EGLIFTLINESEVK
-192 PIGGTGASKNDPEK
+192 PIGGTGSSKNDPEK
-206 YKVEKSESLEYL
+206 YKVEKSEALEYL
-218 LNNIRVKY
+218 LNNIRINY
-226 SVVNKETEESGSN
+226 SIVSKETQESGSN
-239 IILKLGLSQKSG
+239 VILKLGLAQKTT
-251 KGRTATVN
+251 KGRKATIN

-284 PPDNSGGNN
+284 PPDNGNGGN
-293 NDSNGGGSNS
+293 NGGGSNS
-303 GGSSSGEN
+303 GGSSSGGS
-311 SGGGSSSDTTSNV
+311 SGGGNSSDSTSNV
-324 TVKKLKGSDRF
+324 TVKKLKGADRF
-335 ETAVKI
+335 ETAIKI

-380 LSSNDKLPQKTVEEL
+380 LSSNEKLPQKTVEEL
-395 NRLNPSK
+395 KRLNPSK

-420 KGVDSKISVQRIG
+420 KAVNSKISVQRIG

-445 KEIDKTNNVSNLY
+445 KEIDKTNNVSKLY

-503 SNVYFIGGVE
+503 SNIYFIGGVE
-513 KISNKVIE
+513 KISNKAIE

-528 KDVSKNRIAGQNRQ
+528 KDISNNRVAGQTRQ

-574 VGPLAAKNNSPVVL
+574 VGPLAAKNNSPVIL

-602 NKNSSKLFEVGG
+602 GKNSSKLFEVGG

-619 VVDKIKSLIE
+619 VIDKIKSEIS

>member
-1 MSKGKSL
+1 MSKRKSF
-8 IRTLAVSTMAV
+8 IRTIAVSTMAV

-34 QGAKTYEKVNTI
+34 QGTKTYEKVNTI

-72 ADNEQGQKIKWADNI
+72 VDNEQKEKITWSDNI
-87 EAQIKSGNANANC
+87 KSQIKSGNANATCRAEYNK
-100 VSTYDKASNTTTLD
+100 SSNTTTLD
-114 IYVTSDEDLLNES
+114 IYVTSNEDLLDGNR
-127 SLSIGRISV
+127 LNIGRISI
-136 KKSGSNLNAGYK
+136 KKSGSNSNADYK
-148 VLGNGTSN
+148 VLGKGTN
-156 KSALKIVTYNNKTID
+156 DKPALKIVTYNNKTVD
-171 YKSIDSG
+171 YQNISSD
-178 EGLIFTLLNENEVK
+178 EGLIFTLINESEVK
-192 PIGGTGASKNDPEK
+192 PIGGTGSSKNDPEK
-206 YKVEKSESLEYL
+206 YKVEKSEALEYL
-218 LNNIRVKY
+218 LNNIRINY
-226 SVVNKETEESGSN
+226 SIVSKETQESGSN
-239 IILKLGLSQKSG
+239 VILKLGLAQKTT
-251 KGRTATVN
+251 KGRNATIN

-284 PPDNSGGNN
+284 PPDNGNGGN
-293 NDSNGGGSNS
+293 NGGGSNS
-303 GGSSSGEN
+303 GGSSSGGS
-311 SGGGSSSDTTSNV
+311 SGGGNSSDSTSNV
-324 TVKKLKGSDRF
+324 TVKKLKGADRF

-380 LSSNDKLPQKTVEEL
+380 LSSNEKLPQKTIEEL
-395 NRLNPSK
+395 KRLNPSK

-420 KGVDSKISVQRIG
+420 KAVNSKISVQRIG

-445 KEIDKTNNVSNLY
+445 KEIDKTNNVNKLY

-493 AEQFIKSNKV
+493 TEQFIKSNKV
-503 SNVYFIGGVE
+503 SNIYFIGGIE
-513 KISNKVIE
+513 KISNKAIE

-528 KDVSKNRIAGQNRQ
+528 KDISKNRVAGQTRQ

-574 VGPLAAKNNSPVVL
+574 VGPLAAKNNSPVIL

-602 NKNSSKLFEVGG
+602 GKNSSKLFEVGG
-614 GIASS
+614 GVASS
-619 VVDKIKSLIE
+619 VVDKLKSLIE

>member
-1 MSKGKSL
+1 MSKRKSF
-8 IRTLAVSTMAV
+8 IRTIAVSTMAV

-34 QGAKTYEKVNTI
+34 QGTKTYEKVNTI

-72 ADNEQGQKIKWADNI
+72 VDNEQKEKITWSDNI
-87 EAQIKSGNANANC
+87 KSQIKSGNANATCRAEYNK
-100 VSTYDKASNTTTLD
+100 SSNTTTLD
-114 IYVTSDEDLLNES
+114 IYVTSNEDLLDGNR
-127 SLSIGRISV
+127 LNIGRISV
-136 KKSGSNLNAGYK
+136 KKSGSNSNADYK
-148 VLGNGTSN
+148 VLGKGTN
-156 KSALKIVTYNNKTID
+156 DKPALKIVTYNNKTVD
-171 YKSIDSG
+171 YENISSD
-178 EGLIFTLLNENEVK
+178 EGLIFTLINESEVK
-192 PIGGTGASKNDPEK
+192 PIGGTGSSKNDPEK
-206 YKVEKSESLEYL
+206 YKVEKSEALEYL
-218 LNNIRVKY
+218 LNNIRINY
-226 SVVNKETEESGSN
+226 SIVSKETQESGSN
-239 IILKLGLSQKSG
+239 VILKLGLAQKTT
-251 KGRTATVN
+251 KGRKATIN

-284 PPDNSGGNN
+284 PPDNGNGGN
-293 NDSNGGGSNS
+293 NGGGSNS
-303 GGSSSGEN
+303 GGSSSGGS
-311 SGGGSSSDTTSNV
+311 SGGGNSSDSTSNV
-324 TVKKLKGSDRF
+324 TVKKLKGADRF
-335 ETAVKI
+335 ETAIKI

-380 LSSNDKLPQKTVEEL
+380 LSSNEKLPQKTVEEL
-395 NRLNPSK
+395 KRLNPSK

-420 KGVDSKISVQRIG
+420 KAVNSKISVQRIG

-445 KEIDKTNNVSNLY
+445 KEIDKTNNVSKLY

-503 SNVYFIGGVE
+503 SNIYFIGGVE
-513 KISNKVIE
+513 KISNKAIE

-528 KDVSKNRIAGQNRQ
+528 KDISNNRVAGQTRQ

-574 VGPLAAKNNSPVVL
+574 VGPLAAKNNSPVIL

-602 NKNSSKLFEVGG
+602 GKNSSKLFEVGG

-619 VVDKIKSLIE
+619 VIDKIKSLIE